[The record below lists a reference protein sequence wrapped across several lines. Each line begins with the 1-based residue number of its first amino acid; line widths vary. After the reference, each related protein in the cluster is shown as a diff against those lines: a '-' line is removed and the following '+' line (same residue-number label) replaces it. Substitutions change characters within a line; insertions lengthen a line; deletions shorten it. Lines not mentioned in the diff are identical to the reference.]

1 MSSKYI
7 AKNIHANIIQYMH
20 IKQSNNNNR
29 LYLSGPT
36 SNQMKLQKQRSYNNE
51 NKVHVSAAKK
61 KKKKI
66 ITLYK
71 PLCNLWLD
79 HILTKHMYKHSY
91 ILGLNLKHYLFDCS
105 ILIFSYSPY
114 TQNHVFP
121 HQKNILCCGKVIM
134 RLKLWSTKLWVF
146 LTWALCY

>member
-61 KKKKI
+61 KKK
-66 ITLYK
+66 
-71 PLCNLWLD
+71 
-79 HILTKHMYKHSY
+79 
-91 ILGLNLKHYLFDCS
+91 
-105 ILIFSYSPY
+105 
-114 TQNHVFP
+114 
-121 HQKNILCCGKVIM
+121 
-134 RLKLWSTKLWVF
+134 
-146 LTWALCY
+146 